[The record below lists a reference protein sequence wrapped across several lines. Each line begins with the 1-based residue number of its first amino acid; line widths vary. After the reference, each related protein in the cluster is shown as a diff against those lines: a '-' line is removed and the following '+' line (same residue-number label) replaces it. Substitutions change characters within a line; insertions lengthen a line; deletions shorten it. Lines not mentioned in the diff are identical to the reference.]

1 MVMPT
6 NLKLD
11 DKMVAEAVKLGR
23 HKTKRDAVSAALA
36 EYVRRRRQA
45 RIEELYGTIEYPPDW
60 EPKAMRRAR

>member
-1 MVMPT
+1 MAT

-23 HKTKRDAVSAALA
+23 HKIKREAVGAAVA

-45 RIEELYGTIEYPPDW
+45 RIEELYGAIEYPEDW
-60 EPKAMRRAR
+60 NPRAMRRSR